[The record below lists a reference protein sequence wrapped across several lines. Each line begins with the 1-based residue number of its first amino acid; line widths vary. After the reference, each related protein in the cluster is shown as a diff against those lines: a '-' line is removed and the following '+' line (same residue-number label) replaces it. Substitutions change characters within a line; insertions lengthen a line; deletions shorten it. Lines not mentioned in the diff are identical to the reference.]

1 MTTFIMADILDTR
14 FFPNINIEESIMQ
27 ERLACY
33 YFSFRK
39 GSKYKRSIK
48 TKKNQGKNIREKT
61 GNTGIGIWKR
71 YGIRGYTNE

>member
-48 TKKNQGKNIREKT
+48 TKKNQGKIYGKKREIRVLGY
-61 GNTGIGIWKR
+61 GNGTA
-71 YGIRGYTNE
+71 